1 MTTAIVTN
9 MLRCDNCSF
18 EAKSIIGLARHV
30 KHKHGLILS
39 TAKNTCSFCKKVF
52 SSSASC
58 TRHVTTK
65 VCIPRTEKTDISIED
80 TTQIEVKETKEPA
93 ISIEDTTQIE
103 VKETK
108 EPAISIEEHTQ
119 KEMTE
124 MTEIKETTEIT
135 SHPIHL
141 EELHITKNS
150 KPFVSIFVKIMI
162 CSVFFIPFYQR
173 LRRIS

>member
-39 TAKNTCSFCKKVF
+39 TAKNTCSFCKKIF

-80 TTQIEVKETKEPA
+80 TTQIEVKETKEP
-93 ISIEDTTQIE
+93 T
-103 VKETK
+103 
-108 EPAISIEEHTQ
+108 ISIEEPTQ

-124 MTEIKETTEIT
+124 IKEITEIT

-141 EELHITKNS
+141 EELHVTKNS

>member
-80 TTQIEVKETKEPA
+80 TTQIEVKETKEP
-93 ISIEDTTQIE
+93 T
-103 VKETK
+103 
-108 EPAISIEEHTQ
+108 ISIEEPTQ

-124 MTEIKETTEIT
+124 IKEITEIT

-141 EELHITKNS
+141 EELHVTKNS

>member
-80 TTQIEVKETKEPA
+80 TTQIEVKA
-93 ISIEDTTQIE
+93 
-103 VKETK
+103 TK
-108 EPAISIEEHTQ
+108 EPAISIEENTQ

-124 MTEIKETTEIT
+124 IKEITEIT

-141 EELHITKNS
+141 EELHVTKNS

-162 CSVFFIPFYQR
+162 CSVFFIPFYKR

>member
-80 TTQIEVKETKEPA
+80 TTQIEVKA
-93 ISIEDTTQIE
+93 
-103 VKETK
+103 TK
-108 EPAISIEEHTQ
+108 EPAISIEENTQ

-124 MTEIKETTEIT
+124 IKEITEIT

-141 EELHITKNS
+141 EELHVTKNS